1 MNYFEVKIFT
11 TTEGLEP
18 VSGILTI
25 QGYDT
30 FATEDS
36 TLVDELL
43 EKKLGYEWD
52 FISDDVLDMK
62 KKESVISLYME
73 DSENSMNAI
82 LRIKSA
88 INDLK
93 KSDAEGNYG
102 RLAVESRL
110 VSDDD
115 WKDRWKEYFK
125 PALITDTIVVKP
137 SWESYEAREGEK
149 IIEIDPGMA
158 FGTGTHPTTK
168 MCVKL
173 LEKYID
179 SPKDSVLDLGC
190 GSGILSIA
198 SVLCGSE
205 NVTGVDIDPEAV
217 KASLENVGK
226 NAMSDK
232 IRILE
237 GDITKGLGFTA
248 DIVAA
253 NLIADLVIMMGR
265 DVSKHLSGKKIFISS
280 GILTEQEEKVASAL
294 KEEGYNILEITE
306 EGEWCAIAAAYAG

>member
-1 MNYFEVKIFT
+1 MKYFEVKIFT

-18 VSGILTI
+18 VSSLLMM
-25 QGYDT
+25 QGHET
-30 FATEDS
+30 FVTEDS
-36 TLVDELL
+36 MLVDDLL

-52 FISDDVLDMK
+52 FVADDVLAMK
-62 KKESVISLYME
+62 EKESVITLYM
-73 DSENSMNAI
+73 DDTSDSMNDI
-82 LRIKSA
+82 SHIRSA
-88 INDLK
+88 IAELKSNDT
-93 KSDAEGNYG
+93 EGTYG
-102 RLAVESRL
+102 RLIVESRL

-125 PALITDTIVVKP
+125 PAHITDTIVVKP
-137 SWESYEAREGEK
+137 SWEEYEARRGEQ

-179 SPKDSVLDLGC
+179 SSEDSVLDLGC

-205 NVTGVDIDPEAV
+205 KVTGVDIDPEAV
-217 KASLENVGK
+217 KASIENVKK
-226 NAMSDK
+226 NAMSDVIK
-232 IRILE
+232 ILE
-237 GDITKGLGFTA
+237 GDITKGLGFSA

-253 NLIADLVIMMGR
+253 NLIAELVIKMSR
-265 DVSKHLSGKKIFISS
+265 DISKHLSGKKIFISS
-280 GILTEQEEKVASAL
+280 GILIEQEDKVVSSL
-294 KEEGYNILEITE
+294 KESGYKILEITE
-306 EGEWCAIAAAYAG
+306 EDEWCAIAAAYVG